1 MTDFPFSLPTNLW
14 MKDIFLEVLPTRK
27 HICVASHVDASNS
40 LRLSSAVTHVIPISV
55 QNLSNGDFIGT
66 HLICCCRF
74 LSLLGKLTPNSEISS
89 MQVQN
94 KLKLQVALM
103 GLSPLA
109 AAACPHQ
116 HLPTPAGPLPLRAP
130 AFIFIQ

>member
-55 QNLSNGDFIGT
+55 QNRSNSDFIGT

-74 LSLLGKLTPNSEISS
+74 FSLLGKLTPNSEISS
-89 MQVQN
+89 N
-94 KLKLQVALM
+94 ELKLQVALM

-109 AAACPHQ
+109 ATPCPHQ
-116 HLPTPAGPLPLRAP
+116 HLPPPPGPLPVRAP